1 MNEVKELLE
10 NPSVGG
16 VPFYEERGRTHP
28 RSISGR
34 FRSLKSW
41 SAILLL
47 GWWHL
52 APFLRWDRGP
62 GAPDQA
68 ILVDMAG
75 RRAYF
80 FFIEIWPQ
88 EIYYLTGLLL
98 IAAIS
103 LFLMSALAGRV
114 WCGFICWQTVYT
126 DIFIAIER
134 LFLGDRN
141 RRLVLGKARWTPEKL
156 VRLGLVN
163 LACLIVSIL
172 CGISFV
178 LYSGDAPHELW
189 AVLTGQATT
198 TSYGVITVV
207 GGLCFLL
214 AGHAR
219 ERVCIYVCPYSRFQ
233 AAMSDEHSLVVSY
246 EAWRGEPRGHVKAAA
261 QEGKQGKYAFDGRGH
276 CVDCNMCVQVCPTNT
291 DIRRGSQLSCIG
303 CGLCIDACNTVMDHF
318 GLPRGLVSY
327 DSCANQLAR
336 SANTSAGFHL
346 LRPRTVIYT
355 VIIAAVGTV
364 MLVSLMTRA
373 DVRVDVLHDRAPLA
387 IDAGGGRIRNGYD
400 YKILNMARRQRQFT
414 LRLSGIAGAKLD
426 VVGGTKGQDQA
437 ELLVGPDSVGS
448 FRVYVTSESI
458 GDDQKNRPLTFVL
471 KDGSGTTEIDSKTF
485 FAPP

>member
-10 NPSVGG
+10 NLPVGG
-16 VPFYEERGRTHP
+16 VPFYEEKGRTQP
-28 RSISGR
+28 RSIRGT
-34 FRSLKSW
+34 FRSLKTW
-41 SAILLL
+41 TAILLL

-68 ILVDMAG
+68 ILIDMGG

-88 EIYYLTGLLL
+88 EVYYLTGLLL

-114 WCGFICWQTVYT
+114 WCGFLCWQTVYT
-126 DIFIAIER
+126 DIFISIER

-141 RRLVLGKARWTPEKL
+141 RRLALSQAKWNVEKL

-172 CGISFV
+172 CGTSFV
-178 LYSGDAPHELW
+178 LYSGDAPHELL
-189 AVLTGQATT
+189 AIVTGQATT
-198 TSYGVITVV
+198 TAYGIITVV

-246 EAWRGEPRGHVKAAA
+246 EAWRGEPRGHAKAAA
-261 QEGKQGKYAFDGRGH
+261 QSEGKYSFAGRGH

-303 CGLCIDACNTVMDHF
+303 CGLCVDACNTVMDHF

-336 SANTSAGFHL
+336 STSSSGKFNL
-346 LRPRTVIYT
+346 VRPRTLIYAA
-355 VIIAAVGTV
+355 IILGIGTV

-387 IDAGGGRIRNGYD
+387 VEVGGGWIRNGYD
-400 YKILNMARRQRQFT
+400 YKILNMARQSRKFT
-414 LRLSGIAGAKLD
+414 LRLNGIAGAKLD
-426 VVGGTKGQDQA
+426 IVGGTKGQEQA
-437 ELLVGPDSVGS
+437 DLLVGPDTVGS
-448 FRVYVTSESI
+448 FRVYVTAEI
-458 GDDQKNRPLTFVL
+458 TGDDQKSRPLTFVL
-471 KDGSGTTEIDSKTF
+471 TDASGTTEIDSRTF
-485 FAPP
+485 FALP

>member
-1 MNEVKELLE
+1 MNEVRELLE
-10 NPSVGG
+10 NPPVGG
-16 VPFYEERGRTHP
+16 VPFYEEKGRTHP
-28 RSISGR
+28 RSITGT

-41 SAILLL
+41 TAILLL

-88 EIYYLTGLLL
+88 EVYYLTGLLL

-103 LFLMSALAGRV
+103 LFLMSALAGRI

-126 DIFIAIER
+126 DIFISIER

-141 RRLVLGKARWTPEKL
+141 RRLVLSKARWNLEKL
-156 VRLGLVN
+156 LRLGLVN
-163 LACLIVSIL
+163 LVCLGVSAL

-178 LYSGDAPHELW
+178 LYSGDAPHELLTI
-189 AVLTGQATT
+189 LTGQATA
-198 TSYGVITVV
+198 TSYGVIAVV

-246 EAWRGEPRGHVKAAA
+246 EAWRGEPRGHIKAADHG
-261 QEGKQGKYAFDGRGH
+261 EKGKYAFEGRGH

-327 DSCANQLAR
+327 DSCANQVAR
-336 SANTSAGFHL
+336 SANTSANFNL
-346 LRPRTVIYT
+346 LRPRTVIYA
-355 VIIAAVGTV
+355 VMIAAIGTV

-387 IDAGGGRIRNGYD
+387 VEVGGGRIRNGYD
-400 YKILNMARRQRQFT
+400 YKILNMARQPRKFT
-414 LRLSGIAGAKLD
+414 LRLNGIAGAKLD
-426 VVGGTKGQDQA
+426 IVGGTKGQEQA
-437 ELLVGPDSVGS
+437 DLLVGPDTVGS
-448 FRVYVTSESI
+448 FRIYVTTEI
-458 GDDQKNRPLTFVL
+458 TGDDQRSRPLTFVL
-471 KDGSGTTEIDSKTF
+471 KDGSGTAEINSQTF
-485 FAPP
+485 FALP